1 MKTVRFL
8 ARPRADLGEV
18 IEIVPAIDDAELTDL
33 VHAFEQR
40 AGMETRSTS
49 YGGLI
54 PSYFNFGS
62 IDDHFLGVAWRESN
76 RKSPLLGCSCGE
88 WGCWPLLARI
98 VVAKDSVTW
107 SEFEQPHRK
116 GTDYSAFGPFSFVRT
131 QYERALVELQLMLG
145 G

>member
-1 MKTVRFL
+1 LKTVGFL
-8 ARPRADLGEV
+8 ARPRADLGQV

-33 VHAFEQR
+33 VQAFEQR

-62 IDDHFLGVAWRESN
+62 IDDHFLGVARRELN
-76 RKSPLLGCSCGE
+76 RKSPLLGCLCGE

-98 VVAKDSVTW
+98 VVAEDSVTW

-116 GTDYSAFGPFSFVRT
+116 GRDYSAFGPFSFVRT
-131 QYERALVELQLMLG
+131 QYERALVELQSMLG